1 MGVAQNSEVRFYS
14 GIDVTKNHTL
24 IFSTQDKLDRYFED
38 HRIYREHT
46 AKNKYSYI
54 RRTGELKI
62 AMSIAE
68 AEKIQYLSFINPTP
82 FENKRFYCRVV
93 KEPEIIGF
101 QIPFPSN
108 VNTIRL
114 TYKLDVWMTYM
125 FNFDFGNC
133 IIEREHPTLNQ
144 MAYAITRPYD
154 IKRNYFLY
162 TADNF
167 ATSPDMYELSLPG
180 IYPKLHRS
188 NVTVE
193 DENETAYLMY
203 LTAFDEK
210 AIGDI
215 NKLYSY
221 FDGIVDESGKH
232 KAYDYL
238 GNVEKMT
245 SIPVRFIRGYKL
257 AYIYKNS
264 EKFVVPPEEEAGN
277 HYNAEERFQFIQLFL
292 AKAGLASGSTD
303 IRLNTTIVSR
313 RMLDIYFLGKIMYG
327 PIAGIDV
334 YLPHPELSAKDEPR
348 LWVFPNMYIKI
359 ENNNGDKKELKFELF
374 SDMREG
380 RGAYIKYMPIFD
392 NSPSASMIPL
402 NYGVE
407 YNRGDNDPYWFSIND
422 RIDDNAFPQI
432 GLNTDSYYTFYTQQM
447 TSALQQRTT
456 TSETL
461 RSAIMN
467 TGNEAKTLGANNPL
481 LSYKG
486 LGENLVNAAGGLIQI
501 GGEGLS
507 AIGNVGVGALN
518 LLGDVAGSKN
528 ALSAGMTAIN
538 TLPGTISNANVMR
551 EADNW
556 RPGVSNPN
564 ESELSAVKP
573 AYVADYYTPGT
584 SNGVLGFYTGGLN
597 NKGVLRN
604 PGTFSVSI
612 ETLDEVNA
620 KIRSEYWK
628 GFGYPSNMFKHPN
641 IEYML
646 KNNPDEQPL
655 FRNYGGKPVTYVK
668 MKTCEIHAEQQ
679 FIEDELSAMF
689 LTGIQFMK
697 GDVLIEQT

>member
-14 GIDVTKNHTL
+14 DIDVTKNHTL
-24 IFSTQDKLDRYFED
+24 IFSTQAELDKYFED
-38 HRIYREHT
+38 HRVNREHT

-125 FNFDFGNC
+125 FDFDFGTC

-154 IKRNYFLY
+154 VKRNYFLY

-180 IYPKLHRS
+180 IYPKRPPD
-188 NVTVE
+188 VTAE

-203 LTAFDEK
+203 LTSFDEES
-210 AIGDI
+210 IGDI

-232 KAYDYL
+232 KKYNYL
-238 GNVEKMT
+238 GNATKNP

-264 EKFVVPPEEEAGN
+264 EKFVVPPEAESGDR
-277 HYNAEERFQFIQLFL
+277 YNAEERFQFVQLFL

-313 RMLDIYFLGKIMYG
+313 RMIDIYLLGKIMYG
-327 PIAGIDV
+327 PIAGIDM
-334 YLPHPELSAKDEPR
+334 YISHPNLQAHDEPR

-359 ENNNGDKKELKFELF
+359 QNNNGDTKELKLELF
-374 SDMREG
+374 SDLREG

-392 NSPSASMIPL
+392 NAPSASMIPL

-422 RIDDNAFPQI
+422 RIDDNAFPQV

-467 TGNEAKTLGANNPL
+467 IGNEAETLGANNPL

-486 LGENLVNAAGGLIQI
+486 FGENLVNAAGGLIQM

-507 AIGNVGVGALN
+507 ALGNMGVSGLDVIS
-518 LLGDVAGSKN
+518 GVAGSKD
-528 ALSAGMTAIN
+528 AFSAGMSAIN
-538 TLPGTISNANVMR
+538 ALPGTISNANIMR

-556 RPGVSNPN
+556 RPGVSNPS
-564 ESELSAVKP
+564 ESELSAAKP

-584 SNGVLGFYTGGLN
+584 SNGVLGFYTGGVN

-604 PGTFSVSI
+604 PGTFSVSLEI
-612 ETLDEVNA
+612 LDEVNT

-646 KNNPDEQPL
+646 KNDPNEQPL

-668 MKTCEIHAEQQ
+668 MKTCEIHAKQQ

-689 LTGIQFMK
+689 LTGIQFVK
-697 GDVLIEQT
+697 GAVNAET